1 MNSYERIYNILIEGE
16 STGGNPT
23 LTGVRLGGAMTKL
36 KAKLSPEAYAKKQD
50 QTRRII
56 NKVSMRAN
64 KTDPLPGGVH
74 NYPAWEAARNK
85 IKSGYAFGKKQ
96 QGNP

>member
-1 MNSYERIYNILIEGE
+1 MNSYERIFNVLVEGV
-16 STGGNPT
+16 STGGDPT
-23 LTGVRLGGAMTKL
+23 LTGVRVGAAMAKL
-36 KAKLSPEAYAKKQD
+36 KAKLSPEKYRKKQD

-74 NYPAWEAARNK
+74 NYPAWEAARTK
-85 IKSGYAFGKKQ
+85 IKSGYDFGKKQ
-96 QGNP
+96 QGKP